1 MSGDYFSAGH
11 YTAKETNTWV
21 SMGYT
26 CSTLKLTSI
35 INKEHTIRRQ
45 GTQK

>member
-11 YTAKETNTWV
+11 YNAKQTNTWV
-21 SMGYT
+21 SMRYT

-35 INKEHTIRRQ
+35 IYKEQTRRRQ